1 MPLRGDTKS
10 IILGKVK
17 LTLCVRLPLSPEIK
31 NSGDTQFKHWISD
44 SIYICLGSP
53 RYLSEMYMQY
63 NTFPNKHINI
73 IFVKMKMQ

>member
-17 LTLCVRLPLSPEIK
+17 LTLHVRLPISPEIK

-53 RYLSEMYMQY
+53 LLFE
-63 NTFPNKHINI
+63 
-73 IFVKMKMQ
+73 